1 MVPRAHSAQAWH
13 SSLSKLVAKSELSGA
28 GACGWLLAWANAGS
42 SVVCGKASLAV
53 AVGEVGVVGSGSN
66 DDDDADG
73 NLLLCLSSPTCVCFV
88 WVARSARGAKCD
100 RFP

>member
-1 MVPRAHSAQAWH
+1 MVLGARSAQAWH

-28 GACGWLLAWANAGS
+28 GACGWLLARANAGS

-53 AVGEVGVVGSGSN
+53 VEGEVGVVGLRSS

-73 NLLLCLSSPTCVCFV
+73 NLRFVLSS
-88 WVARSARGAKCD
+88 
-100 RFP
+100 